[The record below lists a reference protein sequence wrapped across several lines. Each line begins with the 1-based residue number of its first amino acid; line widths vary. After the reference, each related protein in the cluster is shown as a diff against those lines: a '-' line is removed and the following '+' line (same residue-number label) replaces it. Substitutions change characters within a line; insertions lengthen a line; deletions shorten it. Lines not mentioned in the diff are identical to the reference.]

1 LVGDNMLEFPKV
13 SIVLPTYN
21 RANLIGRSIQ
31 SLLNQTFKDCEIIV
45 VDDFS
50 SDNTE
55 EIVKKIDDPCI
66 HYFRH
71 KANLGAAA
79 ARNTGITLSKGEFIT
94 FQDSDDEWIKDKL
107 EKQINKFQSLAEMVD
122 LVYSGFSFVSET
134 SGENISEFVPALKG
148 NVYVNFLKGCI
159 LGSPTPIVRK
169 ECFQESGFFDESLPS
184 CQDWDMWIRISK
196 YYEFDYV
203 RDNLAKYYVHG
214 EQIST
219 NLDDRITGLE
229 KILDKHYDDISEN
242 NEAFSLI
249 TRKLGLLFALSGNP
263 KKARKFILMSIYI
276 NPFQRIT
283 IYFHFLLSF
292 LMPKFQKKLFR
303 NVALVF

>member
-1 LVGDNMLEFPKV
+1 MLEFPKV